1 MSTYRMV
8 SDFGYVVGPIALGLI
23 VDGYGTITALVTAA
37 GLTILV
43 GLAFRLFAAETHRG
57 RG

>member
-1 MSTYRMV
+1 MV
-8 SDFGYVVGPIALGLI
+8 SDFGYVVGPIALGLV

-43 GLAFRLFAAETHRG
+43 GLPFPLFAAETHRA